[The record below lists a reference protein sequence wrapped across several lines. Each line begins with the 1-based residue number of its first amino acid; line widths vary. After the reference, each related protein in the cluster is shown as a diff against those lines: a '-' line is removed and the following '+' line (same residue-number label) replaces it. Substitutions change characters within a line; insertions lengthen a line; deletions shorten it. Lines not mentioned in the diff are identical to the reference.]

1 MRLEPNDLS
10 LFLRVAE
17 AGSLS
22 GAAQKL
28 SMPLSTVSRHI
39 SALEAKMG
47 ERVFLRTTRKLTVTD
62 LGRALLEH
70 ARKVVD
76 GVEAASL
83 AFAAGRPMDAGRLR
97 VRLPANLTLL
107 APFLADFLASYPS
120 ISLEVEASTRDG
132 DMGAENFD
140 VLICSGQLCSDTAS
154 AAVPILELRSNPYA
168 SPSYLERSG
177 APRHPDALRA
187 HHGLLA
193 PTPGGHSPPWIL
205 ERGETCWEGLPSG
218 RAIVSCPNLL
228 VRMAIEGAGIA
239 VVEETA
245 AEQYVATG
253 QLVRI
258 LPEWRVPPLPLW
270 TIVSGGARIPARTRA
285 FVDALSARF
294 LAASAPK
301 PATAAPLQAAA

>member
-22 GAAQKL
+22 RAAQKL

-39 SALEAKMG
+39 SALETKMG
-47 ERVFLRTTRKLTVTD
+47 ERLFLRTTRKLTVTD

-76 GVEAASL
+76 GVDAASL
-83 AFAAGRPMDAGRLR
+83 ALGAGRPVDAGRLR

-120 ISLEVEASTRDG
+120 ISLEVDASARDG
-132 DMGAENFD
+132 DTSAEDFD
-140 VLICSGQLCSDTAS
+140 VLICSGQLCADTPS
-154 AAVPILELRSNPYA
+154 AAVRILELRSSPYA
-168 SPSYLERSG
+168 SPSYLERRG
-177 APRHPDALRA
+177 APRYPDALRA

-205 ERGETCWEGLPSG
+205 ECGGMCWEGLPAG

-245 AEQYVATG
+245 AKQYVAAG

-285 FVDALSARF
+285 FVDALSVRF
-294 LAASAPK
+294 LASPSQ
-301 PATAAPLQAAA
+301 PATAASIQAAA